1 MARAGLA
8 RTCSLSCSTLP
19 SIHPTHLPS
28 ALYRVL
34 AYRFL
39 AQAHWDKSEHGT
51 AIGLLLQAQG
61 LLKPRADGVSTGL
74 PAIEESRFLSKYKG

>member
-1 MARAGLA
+1 MGVNDRPPHPCHSLTLFAR
-8 RTCSLSCSTLP
+8 P
-19 SIHPTHLPS
+19 NPPS
-28 ALYRVL
+28 ALYRVM

-61 LLKPRADGVSTGL
+61 LLKPRADGVSIGL